1 LQHSGRQGAEGAGR
15 IAKRKGVTPAQLA
28 LARLLDQIAQK
39 PWIVPVPSTRRLERL
54 NESPGGATVELT
66 TDDLAE
72 IEAPSEGRN
81 SGSAVSGT
89 P

>member
-1 LQHSGRQGAEGAGR
+1 M
-15 IAKRKGVTPAQLA
+15 QLA
-28 LARLLDQIAQK
+28 LARLLAQIAQK
-39 PWIVPVPSTRRLERL
+39 PWIVRVPSTRQLERL